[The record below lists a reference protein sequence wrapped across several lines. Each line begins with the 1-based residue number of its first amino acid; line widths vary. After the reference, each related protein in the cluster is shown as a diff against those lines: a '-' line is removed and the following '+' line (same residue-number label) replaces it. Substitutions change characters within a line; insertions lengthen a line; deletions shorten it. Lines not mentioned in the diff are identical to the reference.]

1 VDTDSRLNVLL
12 YGDEADIH
20 LNPHLAYGW
29 YLRGAKRI
37 VPAPGVNQK
46 RALYGAFNPRTGR
59 LLVHTVRHKCA
70 ETFIDFLR
78 CVLRAYPGKHVYLVL
93 DNGPIHTAGA
103 VLKFLDQRKR
113 RLTVLWMPKYSP
125 NLNLIE
131 RVWGHLKRSALANVF
146 HRTVGRLVVAI
157 ARAVRA
163 FNDRSNTML
172 RILFADYSPPSN
184 ARRRAA

>member
-1 VDTDSRLNVLL
+1 MAADRRLKVLL

-20 LNPHLAYGW
+20 LNPHIAYGW

-37 VPAPGVNQK
+37 VRAPGTNQK

-59 LLVHTVRHKCA
+59 LLVHTVPRKSA
-70 ETFIDFLR
+70 EGFIAFLR

-93 DNGPIHTAGA
+93 DNGPIHTAGI
-103 VLKFLDQRKR
+103 VMKFLEQRKN
-113 RLTVLWMPKYSP
+113 RLTVLWMPKYAP

-146 HRTVGRLVVAI
+146 HKTVGRLVVAI

-163 FNDRSNTML
+163 FNDQSNSML
-172 RILFADYSPPSN
+172 CILFTDYSPPSN
-184 ARRRAA
+184 VRHPDA

>member
-1 VDTDSRLNVLL
+1 MDADPRLKVLL

-20 LNPHLAYGW
+20 LNPHIAYGW

-37 VPAPGVNQK
+37 VPAPGTNQK

-59 LLVHTVRHKCA
+59 LLVHTVGHKSA
-70 ETFIDFLR
+70 ETFIEFLR
-78 CVLRAYPGKHVYLVL
+78 CVLRAYPGKQVYLVL
-93 DNGPIHTAGA
+93 DHGPIHTAA
-103 VLKFLDQRKR
+103 IVEKFLETRTD
-113 RLTVLWMPKYSP
+113 RLTVLWMPKYAP

-146 HRTVGRLVVAI
+146 HGTVGRLVVAI

-163 FNDRSNTML
+163 FNDRSNSML
-172 RILFADYSPPSN
+172 RILFADHYRPSKT
-184 ARRRAA
+184 RGRAA